1 MKWNRGKFGFWFF
14 TRKTIA
20 LREKAISV
28 IFEAQGRTK
37 ERQRIIETLEKDIC
51 QSPDEKNITDG
62 MHWAIAL
69 IKGEVK

>member
-20 LREKAISV
+20 LREKAIRV
-28 IFEAQGRTK
+28 IFETQGRTK
-37 ERQRIIETLEKDIC
+37 ERQRIIEMLEKDIRE
-51 QSPDEKNITDG
+51 SPNEKNINEG